1 MSGCGC
7 EMTARNARERT
18 TLKWLLAI
26 NGVMFVAEL
35 GLGIIAQSTAL
46 IADSLDMLADAMVY
60 ALSLYAV
67 GKGVALQVR
76 SARLSGFLQ
85 LALAVMVLFEVV
97 RRFIQGSEP
106 VSALMMGVGL
116 VALVANVICLVLIAQ
131 HRDGG
136 VHMRAS
142 LIFSA
147 NDVIANLGV
156 ILAGALVWWLGS
168 PYPDLIIGF
177 IISMVV
183 LRGGVIILRESA
195 REQACVAGK

>member
-7 EMTARNARERT
+7 EMTARNARERK
-18 TLKWLLAI
+18 TLWWLLAI
-26 NGVMFVAEL
+26 NGTMFVAEL
-35 GLGIIAQSTAL
+35 WLGILAQSTAL
-46 IADSLDMLADAMVY
+46 IADSLDMFADAMVY

-67 GKGVALQVR
+67 GKGVAMQVR
-76 SARLSGFLQ
+76 SARLSGWLQ
-85 LALAVMVLFEVV
+85 IILALLVLFEVL

-106 VSALMMGVGL
+106 ISALMMGVGL
-116 VALVANVICLVLIAQ
+116 VALVANVICLLLIAR

-156 ILAGALVWWLGS
+156 ILAGALVWWLGN
-168 PYPDLIIGF
+168 PYPDFIIGF

-183 LRGGVIILRESA
+183 LRGGVIILREAA
-195 REQACVAGK
+195 REQACSAVK

>member
-18 TLKWLLAI
+18 TLKWLLVI
-26 NGVMFVAEL
+26 NGLMFVAEL
-35 GLGIIAQSTAL
+35 TLGLIAQSTAL

-76 SARLSGFLQ
+76 SARLSGWLQ
-85 LALAVMVLFEVV
+85 ISLALLVLFEVV

-106 VSALMMGVGL
+106 LSTLMMGVGL
-116 VALVANVICLVLIAQ
+116 VALVANVFCLWLIAR

-147 NDVIANLGV
+147 NDVIANIGV
-156 ILAGALVWWLGS
+156 ILSGALVWWLGS
-168 PYPDLIIGF
+168 RYPDLIIGF
-177 IISMVV
+177 IIAMVV
-183 LRGGVIILRESA
+183 LRGGVIILREAA
-195 REQACVAGK
+195 REQACSASK